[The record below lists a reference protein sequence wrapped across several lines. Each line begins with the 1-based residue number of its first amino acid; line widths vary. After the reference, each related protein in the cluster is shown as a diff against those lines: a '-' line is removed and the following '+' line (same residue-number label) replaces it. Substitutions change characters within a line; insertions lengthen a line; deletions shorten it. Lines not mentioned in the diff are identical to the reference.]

1 MAGIY
6 ILDTSAIISGKNLPY
21 DVEYYIPESVLNEIK
36 FRDNLSFFLENLKVH
51 NPGKESIEKAIE
63 FASKTG
69 DIHKLSKT
77 DLDIIALAIEINGIV
92 ITDDYAIQNVLKYIG
107 LNYSGL
113 SQREISKIF
122 QWKYRCTG
130 CMRYYEKYYESCPV
144 CGSKLKLVKKHL

>member
-36 FRDNLSFFLENLKVH
+36 FRDNLSIFLENLKVR
-51 NPGKESIEKAIE
+51 NPGKESIEKVIE
-63 FASKTG
+63 YASKTG
-69 DIHKLSKT
+69 DINKLSKT
-77 DLDIIALAIEINGIV
+77 DIDIIALAIEINGTV

-107 LNYSGL
+107 LKYSGL

>member
-21 DVEYYIPESVLNEIK
+21 DAEYYVPESVLNEIRY
-36 FRDNLSFFLENLKVH
+36 RDNLSFFLENLKVH
-51 NPGKESIEKAIE
+51 NPCKESIEKAIE
-63 FASKTG
+63 FANKTG

-107 LNYSGL
+107 LKFSGL